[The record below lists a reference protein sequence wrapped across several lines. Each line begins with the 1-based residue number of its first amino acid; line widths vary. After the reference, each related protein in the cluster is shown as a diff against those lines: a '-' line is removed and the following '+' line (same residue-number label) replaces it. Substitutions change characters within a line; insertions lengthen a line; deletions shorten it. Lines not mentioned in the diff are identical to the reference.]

1 MRLLVYSYFQP
12 LGEHHAGGAQ
22 RLLHS
27 LLTGLAARRID
38 ITVLCPRAD
47 EDVEPAHLPMR
58 VVPRLYEPGRS
69 PLPPHERQLN
79 LQEVGRE
86 AAEADVVLSVDRA
99 LPLPVGPPVVLG
111 VNNFSYGTEVDAV
124 FSFCWDVVVTPSLYL
139 QRCLA
144 AVVGDEFWTGGSRPI
159 AIVPPFIDQE
169 QFRPDQRAAATLR
182 AALGLSED
190 DRCLL
195 WPHRPDPN
203 KGFEMALDVLCA
215 VRSRDDRFRLIV
227 PAPPRSVAAVR
238 GRQRAFD
245 RRIRAQVARRGLT
258 QAVVFHRW
266 LDHSDMA
273 AYYSLGDV
281 TLALSRLP
289 EGFGLTPLESI
300 SCGTPCVATPAGAIA
315 ELPLEGAG
323 LHLVS
328 FGAVEEA
335 AAAVLSDALREG
347 LAEGRREIAVAY
359 PRERFINGWERIL
372 REAQKSHALYVP
384 APSREDRVAPW
395 YGRRGGRWHD
405 YAMRALTPGEHARP
419 RDERLSQGVIIGNR
433 ERLPQ

>member
-1 MRLLVYSYFQP
+1 MRLLVYSYFPP
-12 LGEHHAGGAQ
+12 LAEHHAGGAQ

-27 LLTGLAARRID
+27 LLNGLSARGFD
-38 ITVLCPRAD
+38 ITVLCPRPD
-47 EDVEPAHLPMR
+47 EHAEFAPLPMR
-58 VVPRLYEPGRS
+58 LIPRLYEPGPS

-79 LQEVGRE
+79 LQEIGC
-86 AAEADVVLSVDRA
+86 AAAQTDVVLSVDRP
-99 LPLPVGPPVVLG
+99 LPLSVGPPVALS

-124 FSFCWDVVVTPSLYL
+124 FSFCWDVAVTPSVYL

-144 AVVGDEFWTGGSRPI
+144 AVVGDEFWKDGSRPI

-169 QFRPDQRAAATLR
+169 RFRSDQRAAAILR
-182 AALGLSED
+182 ADLGLSED

-195 WPHRPDPN
+195 WPHRPDPK
-203 KGFEMALDVLCA
+203 KGLEMALDVLCA

-227 PAPPRSVAAVR
+227 PAPPWSAAAVR

-245 RRIRAQVARRGLT
+245 RRIRAHVARRGLT

-281 TLALSRLP
+281 TLSFSRLP

-315 ELPLEGAG
+315 ELPVEGAG
-323 LHLVS
+323 LRLVS
-328 FGAVEEA
+328 FGAVEET
-335 AAAVLSDALREG
+335 AAAVLGDELREG
-347 LAEGRREIAVAY
+347 LAEGRREIAMAY
-359 PRERFINGWERIL
+359 PRERFIDGWERIL
-372 REAQKSHALYVP
+372 RDVRKSHASYVP
-384 APSREDRVAPW
+384 APSRQDRVAPW
-395 YGRRGGRWHD
+395 YGRRGRRWHD
-405 YAMRALTPGEHARP
+405 YAMRALTAVEHAGP
-419 RDERLSQGVIIGNR
+419 REERLSQGIIVGNR
-433 ERLPQ
+433 